1 MTEHNLPVPDDMPWV
16 NLTQEEVEEL
26 RNKKHELT
34 EYGKQKLRELM
45 DKDLIFKT
53 NGKETSRMTGQFTL
67 EDLTIGTKAPE
78 TKLEIKMTEFEPT
91 PQTPEQVADGLR
103 SAMKQAKEDGVF
115 DLYGPYPDEMFDEAE
130 RREAERKALDAL
142 DKLYE
147 ENGNAM
153 KKLAEIGRE
162 EKEKLAAG
170 FKQDENGNWYR
181 PELKELTRNERIEL
195 AEKEIAYIVMG
206 GQDGRE
212 YANSIAFLL
221 QVLDSLRD
229 KEDTE
234 WKDSADGV
242 A

>member
-1 MTEHNLPVPDDMPWV
+1 MTEEYGHIPDGFFLSDK
-16 NLTQEEVEEL
+16 EVEDL
-26 RNKKHELT
+26 RKSKKELT

-53 NGKETSRMTGQFTL
+53 NGKETSRMTGQFTFK
-67 EDLTIGTKAPE
+67 DLTVGTKAPE
-78 TKLEIKMTEFEPT
+78 TKLEIKMTE
-91 PQTPEQVADGLR
+91 
-103 SAMKQAKEDGVF
+103 
-115 DLYGPYPDEMFDEAE
+115 PYPDEMFEEAE
-130 RREAERKALDAL
+130 RRE
-142 DKLYE
+142 KL
-147 ENGNAM
+147 N
-153 KKLAEIGRE
+153 
-162 EKEKLAAG
+162 AG

-195 AEKEIAYIVMG
+195 AEKEIAYMVMG

-242 A
+242 V